1 MVKPCW
7 KPHDDGD
14 SNGRVDG
21 LLWSKDLGHHVYG
34 QFSMAVIQAN
44 NVVEDQSQLESGALS
59 MTNPGP
65 QGTFVGVYDGHGGTE
80 ASRFV
85 NDNLFSNLKSWFSSS
100 LQTLFYSLNFRF
112 LGLEFCRNFKFP
124 RAYFDVFV
132 VFPKC
137 RIRIFA
143 PKHIRKRYQ
152 EGFCSNRRGISLSC
166 PETVA

>member
-1 MVKPCW
+1 MLAHLDDTYETQTPEILCPLTGLLEKMVKPCW

-100 LQTLFYSLNFRF
+100 LQTLFYNLNFGF
-112 LGLEFCRNFKFP
+112 LGLEF
-124 RAYFDVFV
+124 
-132 VFPKC
+132 
-137 RIRIFA
+137 
-143 PKHIRKRYQ
+143 
-152 EGFCSNRRGISLSC
+152 
-166 PETVA
+166 